1 MPDAMWFK
9 NLKIYRLS
17 APWALNGDQLEECLA
32 RFAYQ
37 GGNNLE
43 MQSLGWISPRE
54 NGLLAHT
61 LNGQILLTLRAEK
74 KLLPTT
80 VVNQVAKARAQE
92 IEEQQGYKPG
102 RKQMKEIK
110 ERVTDE
116 LLPKAFSIYRDT
128 RVWIDTVNHW
138 LVIDAAA
145 SAKADE
151 VIGLLVKTIDPLPLD
166 NLYVEQSPA
175 AAMTGWLAA
184 DEAPANF
191 SIDQDTELRASG
203 ESRAAIRYVKHS
215 IDVDDVRRHI
225 QSGKQCT
232 RLAMT
237 WADRVSFVLTE
248 SLDVKRV
255 APLDVLKENPD
266 AATQNDD
273 EKFDSDMT
281 LMTGE
286 VAKLLAELVD
296 SLGGEKR
303 V

>member
-1 MPDAMWFK
+1 MWFK

-17 APWALNGDQLEECLA
+17 PSWALKDDQLEEALA
-32 RFAYQ
+32 KFAYQ
-37 GGNNLE
+37 GGNTLE
-43 MQSLGWISPRE
+43 MQSLGWIPTRE
-54 NGLLAHT
+54 NGGLVHT
-61 LNGQILLTLRAEK
+61 VNGQMLITLRAEK
-74 KLLPTT
+74 KLLPAT

-92 IEEQQGYKPG
+92 VEEQQGYKPG

-128 RVWIDTVNHW
+128 RVWIDPVNRW

-151 VIGLLVKTIDPLPLD
+151 VLGLLAKSIDPFPLES
-166 NLYVEQSPA
+166 LYVAQSPA
-175 AAMTGWLAA
+175 AAMTGWLAE

-203 ESRAAIRYVKHS
+203 ESRAAIRYVKHT
-215 IDVDDVRRHI
+215 IDADDVRRHI

-248 SLDVKRV
+248 SLDVKRI
-255 APLDVLKENPD
+255 APLDVLKENTD
-266 AATQNDD
+266 NMAQNDD
-273 EKFDSDMT
+273 EKFDSDMA

-286 VAKLLAELVD
+286 LAKLMAELVEA
-296 SLGGEKR
+296 LGGEKR
-303 V
+303 D

>member
-1 MPDAMWFK
+1 MWFK

-17 APWALNGDQLEECLA
+17 APWTLTGEQLEESLA
-32 RFAYQ
+32 KHAYRQ
-37 GGNNLE
+37 GNNLE
-43 MQSLGWISPRE
+43 MQTLGWISPRE
-54 NGLLAHT
+54 NASLSHSI
-61 LNGQILLTLRAEK
+61 NGQILLSLRAEK
-74 KLLPTT
+74 KLLPST
-80 VVNQVAKARAQE
+80 VVNQVARARAQE

-116 LLPKAFSIYRDT
+116 LMPRAFSIYRDT
-128 RVWIDTVNHW
+128 RVWIDTRNHW

-151 VIGLLVKTIDPLPLD
+151 VIGMLVKTVDPLPLE
-166 NLYVEQSPA
+166 NLYVAQSPA

-215 IDVDDVRRHI
+215 IDADDVRRHI
-225 QSGKQCT
+225 KSGKQCT

-248 SLDVKRV
+248 AMDVKRV
-255 APLDVLKENPD
+255 TPLDVLKENPD
-266 AATQNDD
+266 NLALNDD
-273 EKFDSDMT
+273 EKFDSDMA

-286 VAKLLAELVD
+286 LAKLMTELVEA
-296 SLGGEKR
+296 LGGEKR
-303 V
+303 D

>member
-1 MPDAMWFK
+1 MWFK

-17 APWALNGDQLEECLA
+17 SPWTLTSEQLEELLA
-32 RFAYQ
+32 KYAYQ
-37 GGNNLE
+37 AGNHLE
-43 MQSLGWISPRE
+43 MQTLGWIAPRE
-54 NGLLAHT
+54 NGALVHT
-61 LNGQILLTLRAEK
+61 VSGQMLLTLRADK
-74 KLLPTT
+74 KLLPST
-80 VVNQVAKARAQE
+80 VINQVAKARALD

-116 LLPKAFSIYRDT
+116 LLPKAFSVYRDT
-128 RVWIDTVNHW
+128 RVWIDPVNRW

-151 VIGLLVKTIDPLPLD
+151 VIGLLAKSIDPFPLE
-166 NLYVEQSPA
+166 NLYVVESPA

-184 DEAPANF
+184 DEAPTNF
-191 SIDQDTELRASG
+191 TIDQDTELRASG

-248 SLDVKRV
+248 ALDIKRV
-255 APLDVLKENPD
+255 TPLDVLKEDKD
-266 AATQNDD
+266 AVMQNDD
-273 EKFDSDMT
+273 EKFDSDMA

-286 VAKLLAELVD
+286 LAKLMAELVD
-296 SLGGEKR
+296 ALGGEKPIA